1 MNWWGDGEEE
11 RVGDEGGG
19 VEVDC
24 TRKNIFI
31 CFSFLQD
38 FRSSP
43 SLISFCR
50 GGGGGEMEE
59 GEREEEEEGRRRR
72 RRRRGGGEGHVIAWH
87 MYTNACMC
95 MCYVLYM

>member
-1 MNWWGDGEEE
+1 MMREE
-11 RVGDEGGG
+11 G

-50 GGGGGEMEE
+50 GGGGGGEE
-59 GEREEEEEGRRRR
+59 EEEEEEGRRRR
-72 RRRRGGGEGHVIAWH
+72 GGGGGGGGGGGRRGGRRGGGEGHVIAWH

-95 MCYVLYM
+95 ICYILYMYM